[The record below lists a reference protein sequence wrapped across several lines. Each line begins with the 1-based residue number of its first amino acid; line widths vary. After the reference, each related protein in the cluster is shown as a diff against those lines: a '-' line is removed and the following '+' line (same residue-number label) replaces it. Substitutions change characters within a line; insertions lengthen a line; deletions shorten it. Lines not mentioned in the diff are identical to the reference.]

1 MSIFN
6 PADIGYVVR
15 QQVMRLGTGA
25 RLFVRLILSF
35 SSWLRPSLIRA
46 RVFFFFF
53 CAKIP
58 GVPTR
63 NTSTAT

>member
-35 SSWLRPSLIRA
+35 SSWLRPSLIRDQ
-46 RVFFFFF
+46 VFFL
-53 CAKIP
+53 
-58 GVPTR
+58 G
-63 NTSTAT
+63 NYS